1 MVYAQRYRFGVATA
15 YSDGPFKV
23 YLWNISKSVNYGD
36 PSDPFA
42 SPDQDGFMHILT
54 RRRVSRDKR

>member
-1 MVYAQRYRFGVATA
+1 MVFAHRCRFGIADV
-15 YSDGPFKV
+15 YSHGPFKV

-36 PSDPFA
+36 LSDLSA

-54 RRRVSRDKR
+54 RWRVSRDK